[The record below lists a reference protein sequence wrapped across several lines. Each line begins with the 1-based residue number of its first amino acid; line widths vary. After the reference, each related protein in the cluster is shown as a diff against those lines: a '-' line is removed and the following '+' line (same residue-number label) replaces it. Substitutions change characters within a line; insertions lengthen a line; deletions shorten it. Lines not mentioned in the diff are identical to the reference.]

1 MEWKLLEDDSEKKQ
15 QKGKRNQQA
24 STSQN
29 ASETEITGKLKCLKK
44 IWNDFKRVLC
54 VKKCY
59 KYVNEQ
65 PEVHLDTISTNND
78 KLTIVFDL
86 DSTLVFST
94 REKRFEEQCF
104 MERIKYYVAIRP
116 YCRTLLETIRPFCN
130 IVVYSAGGR
139 KYVHHI
145 VELLDG
151 EKKFFDKVLSRDN
164 CQLENGFYIKD
175 LRKTEYPLERTVWID
190 DKVKSF
196 PFQFIKYSHNIY
208 EIYVDKEK
216 RMYFLH
222 YRCDTGAEC
231 MHGFCC
237 SKVHAPPAKQGRCPI
252 LLVNLRTRSTVQPE
266 DQCFSDVHCE
276 SILKCCL
283 TFAGK
288 RCLLPETDFGQCADG
303 SPAES
308 VCNIDEQSRKKSQSC
323 VHDTESL
330 CPRSGI
336 FTQADS
342 ICLQMFNGH

>member
-196 PFQFIKYSHNIY
+196 PFQPYNGIVIKPWIGDPKDE
-208 EIYVDKEK
+208 EI
-216 RMYFLH
+216 
-222 YRCDTGAEC
+222 
-231 MHGFCC
+231 
-237 SKVHAPPAKQGRCPI
+237 
-252 LLVNLRTRSTVQPE
+252 LR
-266 DQCFSDVHCE
+266 
-276 SILKCCL
+276 ILKL
-283 TFAGK
+283 IMHLK
-288 RCLLPETDFGQCADG
+288 KEMN
-303 SPAES
+303 
-308 VCNIDEQSRKKSQSC
+308 VCSFLRQHHQKTINNK
-323 VHDTESL
+323 
-330 CPRSGI
+330 
-336 FTQADS
+336 
-342 ICLQMFNGH
+342 